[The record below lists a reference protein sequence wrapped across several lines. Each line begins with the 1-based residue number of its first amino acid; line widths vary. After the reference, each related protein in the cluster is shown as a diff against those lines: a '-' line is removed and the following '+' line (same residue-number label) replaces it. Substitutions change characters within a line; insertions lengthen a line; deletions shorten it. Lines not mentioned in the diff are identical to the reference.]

1 MTVEYGTKELTL
13 TDFDITTGQ
22 WKVEFDED
30 EETESINFPEEDV
43 RLLA

>member
-1 MTVEYGTKELTL
+1 MTVEYGTKGTL